1 VLLTGERRIGKTS
14 FLHAL
19 ERELDHVGDASWR
32 WVPCY
37 TSLENVPEERFYT
50 TLIGSLLEKVRGELP
65 PDLKLR
71 HTPETDSHP
80 ASTSYHFRWF
90 LQDLKAVADA
100 LGAAGKK
107 PVKLV
112 LLIDE
117 IDRLNAYGSAIKY
130 DLRTLFQSP
139 YLEDRV
145 RFVLTGFHLDESVPP
160 DATSPPFNYLARRT
174 MASLEEPEARSLIE
188 TPAWGFYRYE
198 PAAVRRI
205 IELSAGRPF
214 VIQALCLRLIDHI
227 LDQKR
232 RTVTAAD
239 LDAVQAP
246 VLEEIRRIMDPGSS
260 QETLASSMTELL
272 RRNTELE
279 REVAA
284 LRARLA
290 GSADGSPAP
299 PDTAAVEGTG

>member
-1 VLLTGERRIGKTS
+1 
-14 FLHAL
+14 
-19 ERELDHVGDASWR
+19 
-32 WVPCY
+32 
-37 TSLENVPEERFYT
+37 VPEEQFYS

-65 PDLKLR
+65 AELKLR

-80 ASTSYHFRWF
+80 ASTSYHFRSF

-117 IDRLNAYGSAIKY
+117 IDKLNAYRFTIKS

-145 RFVLTGFHLDESVPP
+145 RFVLTGFQLDESVPP

-174 MASLEEPEARSLIE
+174 MTPFEEPEARFLIE
-188 TPAWGFYRYE
+188 TPARGFYRYE
-198 PAAVRRI
+198 PEAVKRI

-227 LDQKR
+227 LDQNR

-239 LDAVQAP
+239 LDAVQAS
-246 VLEEIRRIMDPGSS
+246 VLEEVRRVMDPGSG
-260 QETLASSMTELL
+260 QEALASSMTELL
-272 RRNTELE
+272 RRNAELE

-284 LRARLA
+284 LRARQT
-290 GSADGSPAP
+290 GSADGSLAP
-299 PDTAAVEGTG
+299 HDKSTEEGAG